1 MKRDQVERRL
11 LEVHARLV
19 RARQELAVVEEQLDV
34 FLETAE
40 ETRIRSLVSET
51 PLADRDWQDA
61 QRHAEAMM
69 RARDTASCPSGRVGT
84 CAGRAARQARS
95 LSRAGPQL
103 PSTRS
108 ATRAMSQ

>member
-11 LEVHARLV
+11 LEVHQLLV

-69 RARDTASCPSGRVGT
+69 RARDTA
-84 CAGRAARQARS
+84 AARVAE
-95 LSRAGPQL
+95 LERAQDDLLGKL
-103 PSTRS
+103 VV
-108 ATRAMSQ
+108 

>member
-1 MKRDQVERRL
+1 MKREQVETRL

-19 RARQELAVVEEQLDV
+19 RARQELAVAEEQLDV

-61 QRHAEAMM
+61 RRHAEAMT
-69 RARDTASCPSGRVGT
+69 RARDTARARVGELEG
-84 CAGRAARQARS
+84 AQDALLAK
-95 LSRAGPQL
+95 LVV
-103 PSTRS
+103 
-108 ATRAMSQ
+108 

>member
-1 MKRDQVERRL
+1 MKRDQVESRL
-11 LEVHARLV
+11 LDVHARLV

-61 QRHAEAMM
+61 QRHAEAMV
-69 RARDTASCPSGRVGT
+69 RARDTASARVSELEHLQDELLGK
-84 CAGRAARQARS
+84 
-95 LSRAGPQL
+95 LVV
-103 PSTRS
+103 
-108 ATRAMSQ
+108 

>member
-1 MKRDQVERRL
+1 MKRDQVESRL

-19 RARQELAVVEEQLDV
+19 RARQELAVAEEQLDV

-61 QRHAEAMM
+61 KRHADAMT
-69 RARDTASCPSGRVGT
+69 RARDNASARVVELE
-84 CAGRAARQARS
+84 RAQDE
-95 LSRAGPQL
+95 LLGKL
-103 PSTRS
+103 VV
-108 ATRAMSQ
+108 

>member
-1 MKRDQVERRL
+1 MKRDQVESRL
-11 LEVHARLV
+11 LDVHARLV

-69 RARDTASCPSGRVGT
+69 RARDTASARVVELE
-84 CAGRAARQARS
+84 QAQDE
-95 LSRAGPQL
+95 LLGKL
-103 PSTRS
+103 VV
-108 ATRAMSQ
+108 

>member
-1 MKRDQVERRL
+1 MKRDQVESRL
-11 LEVHARLV
+11 LDVHARLV
-19 RARQELAVVEEQLDV
+19 RARQELDVVEEQLDV

-69 RARDTASCPSGRVGT
+69 RARDTASARVVELE
-84 CAGRAARQARS
+84 QAQDE
-95 LSRAGPQL
+95 LLGKL
-103 PSTRS
+103 VV
-108 ATRAMSQ
+108 

>member
-1 MKRDQVERRL
+1 
-11 LEVHARLV
+11 LEVHQLLV

-69 RARDTASCPSGRVGT
+69 RARDTA
-84 CAGRAARQARS
+84 AARVAE
-95 LSRAGPQL
+95 LERAQDDLLGKL
-103 PSTRS
+103 VV
-108 ATRAMSQ
+108 

>member
-1 MKRDQVERRL
+1 MKREQVETRL

-19 RARQELAVVEEQLDV
+19 RARQELAVAEEQLDV

-61 QRHAEAMM
+61 RRHAEAMA
-69 RARDTASCPSGRVGT
+69 RARDTARARVTELEG
-84 CAGRAARQARS
+84 AEDELLGK
-95 LSRAGPQL
+95 LVV
-103 PSTRS
+103 
-108 ATRAMSQ
+108 

>member
-1 MKRDQVERRL
+1 M
-11 LEVHARLV
+11 EVHQLLV

-69 RARDTASCPSGRVGT
+69 RARDTA
-84 CAGRAARQARS
+84 AARVAE
-95 LSRAGPQL
+95 LERAQDDLLGKL
-103 PSTRS
+103 VV
-108 ATRAMSQ
+108 